1 MSVEKKIARL
11 NQKISILEKMI
22 EDKTREN
29 FNNQEKLKEQQAQIM
44 FNAKLASIGEMASS
58 IAHEVNNPV
67 GIIEG
72 QLRRL
77 RHHIENGNLEKQLNL
92 VEKIENNTERVIKIV
107 NGLRQLSKSTESEE
121 LKVISLKYFFDE
133 FKEYNHIKTIDSS
146 VEITF
151 PHFVDDIQVWGKDTS
166 LAQIVTNL
174 INNSLDAIGDDHASW
189 VRIIVAQ
196 AGDFCHLTFID
207 CGRGIDKAH
216 ISKLF
221 DPFFTTKS
229 HEKGTG
235 VGLNICKKLARE
247 LDGDLNYQL
256 TKGNTSFVLKLKLN
270 KIKGDSTI

>member
-1 MSVEKKIARL
+1 MSAEKKIERL
-11 NQKISILEKMI
+11 NKKISILEKMI

-29 FNNQEKLKEQQAQIM
+29 FNNEEKLKEQQAQIM

-77 RHHIENGNLEKQLNL
+77 RHHIENGNLEEQLNL

-107 NGLRQLSKSTESEE
+107 NGLRQLSKSTENEE
-121 LKVISLKYFFDE
+121 LKIISLKDFFDG

-146 VEITF
+146 VEIIF
-151 PHFVDDIQVWGKDTS
+151 PHFVEDIQIWGKDTS

-174 INNSLDAIGDDHASW
+174 INNSLDAIGGDPSPW
-189 VRIIVAQ
+189 IKINVAKG
-196 AGDFCHLTFID
+196 GDFCLLTFVD
-207 CGRGIDKAH
+207 CGKGVDETH

-235 VGLNICKKLARE
+235 VGLNICKKLAKE
-247 LDGDLNYQL
+247 LNGDLSYQL
-256 TKGNTSFVLKLKLN
+256 TEGNTSFVLKLKV
-270 KIKGDSTI
+270 T